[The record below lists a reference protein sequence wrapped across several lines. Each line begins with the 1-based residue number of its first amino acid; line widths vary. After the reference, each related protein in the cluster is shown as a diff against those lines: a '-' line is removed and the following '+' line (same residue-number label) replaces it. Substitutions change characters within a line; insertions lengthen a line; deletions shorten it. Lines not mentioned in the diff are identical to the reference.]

1 MWLKAII
8 LVLFLAVVASLG
20 TGFYF
25 LLTDNSGSPKLLGSL
40 KVRIGLTALIMLVIV
55 IAWLHG
61 DVHSQAPWLY
71 R

>member
-25 LLTDNSGSPKLLGSL
+25 LLTGNTGSPNLLKSL
-40 KVRIGLTALIMLVIV
+40 KVRISLTVLIMVIIV
-55 IAWLHG
+55 VAWLHG